1 MKTTQPNKLF
11 FNAINDM
18 GFTLVELMVVLAI
31 SGIVT
36 AAIYSTYIMQQ
47 RNAVAQEQVVEMQ
60 QNIRAGLDVLE
71 RDIRMAGYDPTK
83 NVPTPKNIISATINT
98 VQISSDLNSD
108 GDITDSGENLT
119 YSLYVAGDGIQKL
132 GRNDNTGGLGNQAV
146 AESID
151 ALEFYYT
158 LNNGT
163 QTTAPTAAQ
172 LNDIRAVQISILARA
187 GRADQDFTNP
197 MTYPPASGSAAW
209 DINGAST
216 GTGNPPNDNFRRRLH
231 ITTIQCR
238 NMGL

>member
-1 MKTTQPNKLF
+1 MKLTHLHSSTHTAFENR
-11 FNAINDM
+11 
-18 GFTLVELMVVLAI
+18 GFTLVELMVAVAI
-31 SGIVT
+31 SGIV
-36 AAIYSTYIMQQ
+36 AAVISSAYISQ
-47 RNAVAQEQVVEMQ
+47 RRTSIAQEQVVEMQ
-60 QNIRAGLDVLE
+60 QNIRAGLDILE

-108 GDITDSGENLT
+108 EDIIDTGENLT
-119 YSLYVAGDGIQKL
+119 YSLYIASDGIQKL

-158 LNNGT
+158 LTNGT

-172 LNDIRAVQISILARA
+172 LNDIRAVQISIMARA
-187 GRADQDFTNP
+187 GRADQDFTNTT
-197 MTYPPASGSAAW
+197 TYTTASGVNW
-209 DINGAST
+209 G
-216 GTGNPPNDNFRRRLH
+216 PFNDNFRRRLH